1 MGASVR
7 IESNAIEVIG
17 KVTDEINAWLEE
29 AAGEIESQA
38 KRNTPVGKVDGGG
51 TKRDW
56 KHKVDDDVHKAVIGN
71 LQETAIWLELGTG
84 DYALEGKGRKDGWYI
99 PIGEGKG
106 QISQSVVNAY
116 GFKVVNGKNGMKF
129 AFTHGM
135 KPKRIL
141 HNAVE
146 SNKSKIQKRLI
157 SRLKE
162 IGGD

>member
-7 IESNAIEVIG
+7 IESNAIEVVG
-17 KVTDEINAWLEE
+17 KVTDEVNAWLEE

-38 KRNTPVGKVDGGG
+38 KENTPVGKVDGGG
-51 TKRDW
+51 TKQNW
-56 KHKVDDDVHKAVIGN
+56 KHKVDDDAHKAVIGN
-71 LQETAIWLELGTG
+71 MLETAIWLELGTG
-84 DYALEGKGRKDGWYI
+84 DYALEGKGRKGGWYI

-106 QISQSVVNAY
+106 QISQSVVDAY
-116 GFKVVNGKNGMKF
+116 GFKVVNGKNGKEY
-129 AFTHGM
+129 AFTRGM

-146 SNKSKIQKRLI
+146 SSKSKIQKRLI